1 MEHCIYNLHCIKSI
15 IEEHNE
21 RNTFIFRDISG
32 AISVVTGIVAGII
45 LHFKRKMLEI
55 KLDEEYGKKMK

>member
-1 MEHCIYNLHCIKSI
+1 MSEILLYSG
-15 IEEHNE
+15 
-21 RNTFIFRDISG
+21 ISLG
-32 AISVVTGIVAGII
+32 AISVVTGIVTGII

>member
-1 MEHCIYNLHCIKSI
+1 MSEILLYSG
-15 IEEHNE
+15 
-21 RNTFIFRDISG
+21 ISLVV
-32 AISVVTGIVAGII
+32 ISVVAGIVAGTI